1 MAPRTRKALV
11 VVDVQ
16 NDFCP
21 GGALAVAEGDKI
33 IAGIN
38 AIRDNYPLVVFT
50 QDWHPADH
58 KSFATAHPGK
68 KPGDHV
74 TLAGLDQVLWPPH
87 CIQGSFGAELRRDL
101 DARPK
106 DPVVRKGTDRN
117 VDSYSAFFDNA
128 RRKQTE
134 LDSVLKQHRIEE
146 VHLAGLATDY
156 CVRFSAE
163 DALSLGYRVSILTA
177 LTRGVNLAPN
187 DSEAALEALAKL
199 GAHLDYR

>member
-1 MAPRTRKALV
+1 MALRTRKALV

-21 GGALAVAEGDKI
+21 GGALAVVEGDRI
-33 IAGIN
+33 IPGIN
-38 AIRDNYPLVVFT
+38 ALRDNYPLVVFT

-74 TLAGLDQVLWPPH
+74 ELAGLDQVLWPPH
-87 CIQGSFGAELRRDL
+87 CVQESFGAELRRDL

-134 LDSVLKQHRIEE
+134 LDEVLKSHRIQEI
-146 VHLAGLATDY
+146 HFAGLATDY

-177 LTRGVNLAPN
+177 LTRGVNLAAK

>member
-21 GGALAVAEGDKI
+21 GGALAVAEGDRI
-33 IAGIN
+33 VPGIN
-38 AIRDNYPLVVFT
+38 AIRDQYPLVVFT

-74 TLAGLDQVLWPPH
+74 DLLGVDQVLWPVH
-87 CIQGSFGAELRRDL
+87 CVQETFGAEFRRDL
-101 DARPK
+101 DIRPG

-128 RRKQTE
+128 RKKQTE
-134 LDSVLKQHRIEE
+134 LDQLLRRERIDE
-146 VHLAGLATDY
+146 VHLVGLATDY

-163 DALSLGYRVSILTA
+163 DAISLGYRVTVITS
-177 LTRGVNLAPN
+177 LTRGVNLAPD
-187 DSEAALEALAKL
+187 DSQKALEGLARL
-199 GAHLDYR
+199 GARLDYR